1 MPAALLSDVGVSAS
15 GMMHSLHS
23 ANIYSSRNV
32 STAHNAMA
40 VRFRQNGGMTDRW
53 KNHIAACRKAAGLT
67 MDELAAAMD
76 PPSSKGMI
84 SQYESGKR
92 RPRQSTLEAIAK
104 ALDRTPGELIDGSQ
118 DGAPTLSAADL
129 EEMIAL
135 AMRELPVGATNEDYQ
150 RVVASSLHAQLEQ
163 LKAAGGFRSSQD
175 EQTAPG
181 KAAQSR
187 APTKKVDRAGSRNP

>member
-1 MPAALLSDVGVSAS
+1 MSA
-15 GMMHSLHS
+15 
-23 ANIYSSRNV
+23 
-32 STAHNAMA
+32 
-40 VRFRQNGGMTDRW
+40 RFRQNGGMTERW
-53 KNHIAACRKAAGLT
+53 KNHIAACRIAAGLT
-67 MDELAAAMD
+67 MDQLAAAMD

-104 ALDRTPGELIDGSQ
+104 ALGRTPGELIDGSQ
-118 DGAPTLSAADL
+118 DGLPTLSAAEL

-163 LKAAGGFRSSQD
+163 LKAVGGFRSSQAEKID
-175 EQTAPG
+175 PG
-181 KAAQSR
+181 KGAQSR
-187 APTKKVDRAGSRNP
+187 APTKKGERVGSRNP